1 MSDYQYSLNTMVATA
16 SEIEHSICASPIA
29 YNMQR

>member
-16 SEIEHSICASPIA
+16 SEIGHSTHASPIA
-29 YNMQR
+29 YNK